1 MINSSSYIGFL
12 EMIPQSAQ
20 RKSAPG
26 GGTSVGTDAGM
37 KIEMANKK
45 I

>member
-1 MINSSSYIGFL
+1 MIDSPSYIGFL
-12 EMIPQSAQ
+12 ELIPQSAQ

-26 GGTSVGTDAGM
+26 VGTSVGTDTGM